1 VDQLSTT
8 LGATSTN
15 IDRMVSWFAHLL
27 FFGVYFQSIC
37 CFVLFFFFFVQG
49 DRVLQAED
57 TLRLVRVEFADVK
70 RDADAS
76 QTSMSEAADKMHT
89 RVNSIEEDVHS
100 WDKSVDSMR
109 ADVDRLE
116 SAFKRVQF
124 ELLNSESRG
133 IGSPFAG
140 LGAGGGGGNA
150 VAAPDADDDFRPRP
164 FSRSQPQIRS
174 ADADAALSARRH
186 QLPGQSS
193 QTAQDDPDAAAKR
206 AALAAHGL
214 KVIQEERD
222 RREREEKQKAQGNG
236 PRPIG
241 DIHLEPQRDDR
252 SLAQKYI

>member
-1 VDQLSTT
+1 MFDSRLT
-8 LGATSTN
+8 LF
-15 IDRMVSWFAHLL
+15 IF
-27 FFGVYFQSIC
+27 YYC
-37 CFVLFFFFFVQG
+37 YYYFFFEKG

-100 WDKSVDSMR
+100 WDKSVESMR

-124 ELLNSESRG
+124 ELLNSDSRG
-133 IGSPFAG
+133 IASPFAG
-140 LGAGGGGGNA
+140 LGAGAGAGAGAGGLA
-150 VAAPDADDDFRPRP
+150 EPEDDFRPRP

-174 ADADAALSARRH
+174 AEADAALSARRH
-186 QLPGQSS
+186 QLPREGVA

-214 KVIQEERD
+214 KVIQEERE
-222 RREREEKQKAQGNG
+222 RREREDKQKAQGIG
-236 PRPIG
+236 PRPIH

>member
-1 VDQLSTT
+1 
-8 LGATSTN
+8 
-15 IDRMVSWFAHLL
+15 M
-27 FFGVYFQSIC
+27 
-37 CFVLFFFFFVQG
+37 
-49 DRVLQAED
+49 LQAED
-57 TLRLVRVEFADVK
+57 SLRLVRVEFVDVK

-76 QTSMSEAADKMHT
+76 RTSMTEAADKMHT

-100 WDKSVDSMR
+100 WDKSVDAMR

-133 IGSPFAG
+133 GASPFSG
-140 LGAGGGGGNA
+140 LGGGGG
-150 VAAPDADDDFRPRP
+150 AAGAADFAAQEDDFRPRP

-174 ADADAALSARRH
+174 AEADAALLARRQQQQSTQQQQQQQHQGPEDADAAAR
-186 QLPGQSS
+186 
-193 QTAQDDPDAAAKR
+193 R

-214 KVIQEERD
+214 RVIQEDRE
-222 RREREEKQKAQGNG
+222 RREREDKQKASGNG
-236 PRPIG
+236 PRPIA

>member
-1 VDQLSTT
+1 
-8 LGATSTN
+8 
-15 IDRMVSWFAHLL
+15 M
-27 FFGVYFQSIC
+27 
-37 CFVLFFFFFVQG
+37 
-49 DRVLQAED
+49 LQAED
-57 TLRLVRVEFADVK
+57 SLRLVRVEFADVK

-76 QTSMSEAADKMHT
+76 RISMTEAADKMHT

-100 WDKSVDSMR
+100 WDKSVDGMR

-133 IGSPFAG
+133 GASPFSG
-140 LGAGGGGGNA
+140 LGGAGGAG
-150 VAAPDADDDFRPRP
+150 AADFAAQDDDFRPRP

-174 ADADAALSARRH
+174 AEADAALLARRQQQQSLQQQQQQLQQQH
-186 QLPGQSS
+186 QPDE
-193 QTAQDDPDAAAKR
+193 ADAAARR

-214 KVIQEERD
+214 RVIQEDRE
-222 RREREEKQKAQGNG
+222 RREREDKQKANGNA
-236 PRPIG
+236 PRPIA